1 MSNHFNSISLPLQKV
16 IDLGEIDRWL
26 RGVAELVPLPE
37 QPEDTSSS
45 LQGCNEDAD
54 GFLLSEHD
62 FNSHCLHFG
71 NSHLITSGDIERMVG
86 FRQLLATAS
95 QHNIRLDVSDHGGGH
110 LEVCFTPTEPFKGS
124 RIFGA
129 SYTNV
134 LPVMFKRGQGVGR

>member
-1 MSNHFNSISLPLQKV
+1 MSNHFNSLSLPLQKV

-37 QPEDTSSS
+37 RMNTARSAPQDSD
-45 LQGCNEDAD
+45 EDAD

-71 NSHLITSGDIERMVG
+71 NSHLITSVDIERMVG
-86 FRQLLATAS
+86 FRQLLTTAS
-95 QHNIRLDVSDHGGGH
+95 QLNIRLDINDHGGGH
-110 LEVCFTPTEPFKGS
+110 LEVCFSPEAPFRDS

-134 LPVMFKRGQGVGR
+134 LPVMFARRNGAGR